1 MTPISIYNVGF
12 SILCVVGVLVN
23 SKRNLWTSGMGA
35 IEKADTRSLQQDEA
49 VPVQTGQNAAEV
61 VEPGTPVPNGGLQAW
76 LSVLAG
82 FCVFVNSW

>member
-1 MTPISIYNVGF
+1 
-12 SILCVVGVLVN
+12 
-23 SKRNLWTSGMGA
+23 MGT

-49 VPVQTGQNAAEV
+49 VPVQTGQNA
-61 VEPGTPVPNGGLQAW
+61 VEPVTPVPNGGLQAW

>member
-1 MTPISIYNVGF
+1 MTPIRVYNVGL
-12 SILCVVGVLVN
+12 SIILVGVLMRPE
-23 SKRNLWTSGMGA
+23 KNLTSGMGT

-49 VPVQTGQNAAEV
+49 VPVQTGQDGVEV
-61 VEPGTPVPNGGLQAW
+61 VEPVATVPNGGLQAW